1 MRREQIRYYANITL
15 TSGLAVAGALY
26 AAELSDRVTDSSW
39 IRSIVSTVTQWPITF
54 AGYYL
59 IETLNDRQRFLDRG
73 RIRWREIFH
82 DSKKLIVTLVPL
94 GIPYA
99 LARSP
104 LMYYFQEPQSFE
116 ALSSILSF
124 KEGFSPIKSS
134 LMADGVC
141 CSVYI
146 PLSAIIA
153 RHTGLMRNAQ
163 YPLEKKA

>member
-104 LMYYFQEPQSFE
+104 LMYYFQEPQ
-116 ALSSILSF
+116 
-124 KEGFSPIKSS
+124 
-134 LMADGVC
+134 
-141 CSVYI
+141 
-146 PLSAIIA
+146 
-153 RHTGLMRNAQ
+153 
-163 YPLEKKA
+163 